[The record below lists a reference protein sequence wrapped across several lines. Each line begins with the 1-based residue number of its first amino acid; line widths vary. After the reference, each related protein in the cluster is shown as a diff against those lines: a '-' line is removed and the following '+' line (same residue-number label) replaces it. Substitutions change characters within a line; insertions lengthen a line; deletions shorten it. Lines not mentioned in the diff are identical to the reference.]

1 MKRREFMTLL
11 GGAAALWP
19 FAARTQQS
27 TSVARIGF
35 LTTNDASTSASYIE
49 AFRAGLRD
57 LGHVEGKSFVIE
69 SRFAEGNID
78 RLPDLAF
85 ELVRV
90 NVDVIITSGPGVVAV
105 QRATST
111 IPIVMLVFGDAI
123 ATGVIASLSHP
134 GGNITGSTFFYPELM
149 AKRVELLKEVA
160 PSMTQAAVLLD
171 PGMPGNGP
179 VLRAMATTAKE
190 LQVGLQPFEARGPGE
205 YESTFAA
212 IADKKIGAV
221 LLSDTPIF
229 IRDAKLLAAIA
240 AKRHLASIGS
250 VEFTAAGGL
259 VAYGVSFHDMY
270 RRGAYFVDKI
280 LKGAKPGDLP
290 VQQPTKFELVV
301 NLKTAKEIGITIP
314 TSILLRA
321 DEVIE

>member
-1 MKRREFMTLL
+1 MERREFIALL
-11 GGAAALWP
+11 GGITAWP
-19 FAARTQQS
+19 LAARAQQS

-35 LTTNDASTSASYIE
+35 LNTNDASQSASYLD

-57 LGHVEGKSFVIE
+57 LGHVEGKNFVIE
-69 SRFAEGNID
+69 SRFAEGNVD
-78 RLPDLAF
+78 RLPDLAV

-90 NVDVIITSGPGVVAV
+90 NVDVIITSGPGVIAS

-111 IPIVMLVFGDAI
+111 IPVVMLVFGDAV

-160 PSMTQAAVLLD
+160 PSLTQAAVLLN
-171 PGMPGNGP
+171 PGMALNGS
-179 VLRAMATTAKE
+179 VLHAMETTAKA
-190 LQVGLQPFEARGPGE
+190 LKVGLQPFEASGPSE

-221 LLSDTPIF
+221 VINDTPIF
-229 IRDAKLLAAIA
+229 IADAKLLAAIA
-240 AKRHLASIGS
+240 AKPHLASIGS
-250 VEFTAAGGL
+250 LEFTVAGGL
-259 VAYGVSFHDMY
+259 VAYGVSFQDMY

-280 LKGAKPGDLP
+280 LKGAKPSDLP

-314 TSILLRA
+314 TSLLLRA
-321 DEVIE
+321 DQLIE

>member
-1 MKRREFMTLL
+1 MERREFIALL
-11 GGAAALWP
+11 GGIAAWP
-19 FAARTQQS
+19 LAARAQQS

-35 LTTNDASTSASYIE
+35 LNTNYASQSASYVE
-49 AFRAGLRD
+49 AFRTGLRD
-57 LGHVEGKSFVIE
+57 LGHVEGKNFVIE
-69 SRFAEGNID
+69 SRFAEGNVD
-78 RLPDLAF
+78 RLPDLAV

-90 NVDVIITSGPGVVAV
+90 NVDVIITSGPGVVAA

-111 IPIVMLVFGDAI
+111 IPIVMLVFGDAL

-160 PSMTQAAVLLD
+160 PSMTQAAVLSS
-171 PGMPGNGP
+171 PGMPTNGRL
-179 VLRAMATTAKE
+179 VLDAMETTAKA
-190 LQVGLQPFEARGPGE
+190 LKVGLQPFEASGPGE

-221 LLSDTPIF
+221 VISDTPIF
-229 IRDAKLLAAIA
+229 IADAKLLAAIA

-250 VEFTAAGGL
+250 LEFTAAGGL
-259 VAYGVSFHDMY
+259 VAYGVNFHDMC

-301 NLKTAKEIGITIP
+301 NLKTAKAIGITIP
-314 TSILLRA
+314 TSLLLRA